1 MFFDL
6 IFTILS
12 TSLSS
17 SLLLLVKSLFD
28 KKESN
33 AEEKEIENK
42 LKTVE
47 ESICVDDDIDIMK
60 LMFSNLK
67 ELREYYVISKRQAN
81 KTFSASIFVCFL
93 GVVIYSLGIVFTC
106 ILNQDIS
113 LISII
118 SGTTV
123 EIISALFFWMYS
135 KSISQLNI
143 YHKRLSETEKYLI
156 TIQLVERI
164 SKESLDSEL
173 HFIIES
179 ILNNNT
185 N

>member
-1 MFFDL
+1 MLFD
-6 IFTILS
+6 ILYTTLS
-12 TSLSS
+12 ATLSS
-17 SLLLLVKSLFD
+17 SILLLVKSLLD
-28 KKESN
+28 KKESK
-33 AEEKEIENK
+33 AEEKEIERK

-47 ESICVDDDIDIMK
+47 ESIGVDDIDIMK

-93 GVVIYSLGIVFTC
+93 GVIIYSLGIVFTC
-106 ILNQDIS
+106 LLNQDIS

-135 KSISQLNI
+135 KSMSQLNI

-179 ILNNNT
+179 ILT
-185 N
+185 NKTT

>member
-1 MFFDL
+1 MLFD
-6 IFTILS
+6 ILYTTLS
-12 TSLSS
+12 ATLSS
-17 SLLLLVKSLFD
+17 SILLLVKSLLD
-28 KKESN
+28 KKESK
-33 AEEKEIENK
+33 AEEKEIERK

-47 ESICVDDDIDIMK
+47 ESMGVDDIDIMK

-93 GVVIYSLGIVFTC
+93 GVIIYSLGIVFTC
-106 ILNQDIS
+106 LLNQDIS

-135 KSISQLNI
+135 KSMSQLNI

-164 SKESLDSEL
+164 SKESTEE
-173 HFIIES
+173 I
-179 ILNNNT
+179 
-185 N
+185 

>member
-1 MFFDL
+1 MLFD
-6 IFTILS
+6 ILYTTLS
-12 TSLSS
+12 ATLSS
-17 SLLLLVKSLFD
+17 SILLLVKSLLD
-28 KKESN
+28 KKESK
-33 AEEKEIENK
+33 AEEKEIERK

-47 ESICVDDDIDIMK
+47 ESMGVDDIDIMK

-93 GVVIYSLGIVFTC
+93 GVIIYSLGIVFTC
-106 ILNQDIS
+106 LLNQDIS

-135 KSISQLNI
+135 KSMSQLNI

-156 TIQLVERI
+156 TIHLVERI

-179 ILNNNT
+179 ILMNNIN
-185 N
+185 

>member
-1 MFFDL
+1 MLFD
-6 IFTILS
+6 ILYTTLS
-12 TSLSS
+12 ATLSS
-17 SLLLLVKSLFD
+17 SILLLVKSLLD
-28 KKESN
+28 KKESK
-33 AEEKEIENK
+33 AEEKEIESK

-47 ESICVDDDIDIMK
+47 ESIGVDDIDIMK

-93 GVVIYSLGIVFTC
+93 GVIIYSLGIVFTC
-106 ILNQDIS
+106 LLNQDIS

-135 KSISQLNI
+135 KSMSQLNI
-143 YHKRLSETEKYLI
+143 YHKRLSETEKYF
-156 TIQLVERI
+156 RP
-164 SKESLDSEL
+164 SLFKMSWE
-173 HFIIES
+173 
-179 ILNNNT
+179 
-185 N
+185 

>member
-1 MFFDL
+1 MLFD
-6 IFTILS
+6 ILYTTLS
-12 TSLSS
+12 ATLSS
-17 SLLLLVKSLFD
+17 SILLLVKSLLD
-28 KKESN
+28 KKESK
-33 AEEKEIENK
+33 AEEKEIERK

-47 ESICVDDDIDIMK
+47 ESIGVDDIDIMK

-93 GVVIYSLGIVFTC
+93 GVIIYSLGIVFTC
-106 ILNQDIS
+106 LLNQDIS

-135 KSISQLNI
+135 KSMSQLNI

-179 ILNNNT
+179 ILMNNIN
-185 N
+185 

>member
-1 MFFDL
+1 MFSEIL
-6 IFTILS
+6 YTIL
-12 TSLSS
+12 TTTISS
-17 SLLLLVKSLFD
+17 SILLLIKSFFD
-28 KKESN
+28 KKESK

-47 ESICVDDDIDIMK
+47 ESIGVDDDIDIMK

-106 ILNQDIS
+106 LLNQDIS

-135 KSISQLNI
+135 KSMSQLNI

-179 ILNNNT
+179 ILKNSIN
-185 N
+185 